1 MKVRVGDNV
10 RIIAGKDK
18 GKEGKV
24 IRTLKKKDQVVV
36 EGLNIVK
43 KHSKPNNTNDKG
55 GIFSIEAPIHVS
67 NVKVIDTKATK
78 EKAEKKT
85 AEKKAPA
92 KKAATSGGH
101 KAPAN
106 TTRMVEMY
114 NKDVK
119 PKLMKQ
125 FGYINEEMLLT
136 AIAYNSYFSKSI
148 FDTIKECIRR
158 ERVI

>member
-18 GKEGKV
+18 GKEGKI

-55 GIFSIEAPIHVS
+55 GIFSVEAPIHVS

-78 EKAEKKT
+78 EKTVKKET
-85 AEKKAPA
+85 VKKEAPA
-92 KKAATSGGH
+92 KKAAAKKST
-101 KAPAN
+101 KK
-106 TTRMVEMY
+106 E
-114 NKDVK
+114 
-119 PKLMKQ
+119 
-125 FGYINEEMLLT
+125 
-136 AIAYNSYFSKSI
+136 SK
-148 FDTIKECIRR
+148 
-158 ERVI
+158 

>member
-18 GKEGKV
+18 GKEGKI

-78 EKAEKKT
+78 EKAVKKET
-85 AEKKAPA
+85 VKKEAPA
-92 KKAATSGGH
+92 KKAAAKKST
-101 KAPAN
+101 KK
-106 TTRMVEMY
+106 E
-114 NKDVK
+114 
-119 PKLMKQ
+119 
-125 FGYINEEMLLT
+125 
-136 AIAYNSYFSKSI
+136 SK
-148 FDTIKECIRR
+148 
-158 ERVI
+158 